1 MKKRYFVLST
11 VVLLFILLTQ
21 QGVKGAQ
28 LDSAHNSLKNAFEVP
43 FFPYELYFKFENSNQ
58 DLWIKF
64 TLTETQTIKL
74 TTKNSLEANITI
86 YSKKQ
91 LESGNDDCIVS
102 THWMPVAYKLDA
114 GQVSEPVKTTY
125 GYHIIKVTDKKELK
139 PFDEVKDSIRK
150 DIEQQRLQD
159 TTGKWKQQV
168 VNELLKDADIKV
180 NDKEFKN
187 TFEFLEKK

>member
-1 MKKRYFVLST
+1 M
-11 VVLLFILLTQ
+11 
-21 QGVKGAQ
+21 
-28 LDSAHNSLKNAFEVP
+28 
-43 FFPYELYFKFENSNQ
+43 
-58 DLWIKF
+58 
-64 TLTETQTIKL
+64 
-74 TTKNSLEANITI
+74 
-86 YSKKQ
+86 
-91 LESGNDDCIVS
+91 
-102 THWMPVAYKLDA
+102 
-114 GQVSEPVKTTY
+114 
-125 GYHIIKVTDKKELK
+125 TDKKKLK